1 MRNKRIIIYW
11 IMILGWMGFIFF
23 MSNQPGDV
31 STKQSDLVVMIF
43 MKLGIGLEGSLGDI
57 ATLIVRK
64 AAHFSEYFIL
74 GILTMNLFNYYF
86 QAKLNKVYPLL
97 FIFCYASVDEIHQY
111 FIPGRSMAFKD
122 IMIDTFGGLS
132 AILAYNIIIRF
143 RKTNEKETTNRL
155 R

>member
-11 IMILGWMGFIFF
+11 IMLWGWMGFIFF

-31 STKQSDLVVMIF
+31 STRQSDLVVRIF
-43 MKLGIGLEGSLGDI
+43 VKLGIDLESSLGDI

-74 GILTMNLFNYYF
+74 GILTMKLVNYYF
-86 QAKLNKVYPLL
+86 EAKLNKVYPLL
-97 FIFCYASVDEIHQY
+97 FIFCYAFLDEIHQY

-122 IMIDTFGGLS
+122 IMIDTFGGMT
-132 AILAYNIIIRF
+132 AILVYNIIVSF
-143 RKTNEKETTNRL
+143 RKTNVKEITNS
-155 R
+155 